1 MSIGKFCRRNV
12 VCAVPDT
19 TIVDAAQL
27 MRRNH
32 IGDLIVVDKPGAERR
47 PVGIVTDRDIVVE
60 VVSVGLDPGLVK
72 LGDLLTQPLVTVD
85 EDTGYAET
93 IRLMSNRGV
102 RRMPVVNKAGVLV
115 GIISF
120 DDLFHQLG
128 IPLSELSGLAIR
140 EVRHEAETRR

>member
-32 IGDLIVVDKPGAERR
+32 IGDLIVVDTLGAERR

-115 GIISF
+115 GIVSF

-140 EVRHEAETRR
+140 EVRHEAETRK